1 MLLMWVIFALLYSYI
16 QSATQNSRT
25 FDPFEILGVT
35 PSSTDP
41 DIKKAYRR
49 LSLQFH
55 PDKNPDPA
63 ATEYFAEYITKAYKA
78 LTDQTSKENFKKY
91 GHPDGPQA
99 MTVSVALPEWFFS
112 KDKRAAPV
120 ILLILLLGGIVIPIG
135 FGLWYLVRKQKFQGP
150 NGLMQDTMQLFF
162 HPPVGIKEAQ
172 AVGRIPETL
181 VCAAEFI
188 LLRTP
193 KSQQQAMDALRQS
206 VIDGVDASLAGR
218 AGFWKRR
225 VSVVK
230 VHLLILAHC
239 SRLEVRAPLQKDLM
253 FVLEKSPLM
262 LQEMFKISVMH
273 RYRPAYGWLTPAIA
287 CVEMMQCLFR
297 AVPVAARKATLQS
310 RSGEGDA
317 WLLQLPGFTKDTI
330 RSLIRQKVKSLA
342 ELQAMDPADRRAI
355 LALSELRPSFV
366 EQVQTALTAMPTL
379 WVTARCIVI
388 GPSGEEDTN
397 IHEGDHVTCRIKAVI
412 TRPGH
417 MAYGFDARSIQKGK
431 HALAYAPQYPYPVEE
446 HWFFVLG
453 NPGRNLSVAHARRS
467 LVEAESIG
475 AKEISGWIEKA
486 GEMGGIT
493 VSDGSNNNNDNNIS
507 FKSLTSRKKY
517 AALVSS
523 NMSSKSGSFDPF
535 SLNTASA
542 TNDDNEN
549 GELGQTIEIKFIA
562 PEAGKHDLL
571 LYCLPDAWL
580 GCDRTVP
587 IKMTVSSASKVDP
600 DKRFKKEGGG
610 LERSEESEMLGG
622 EDGDDESDAGDDD
635 EDDDDNGDGAS
646 YDSDE
651 FGSEETDDE
660 EGE

>member
-1 MLLMWVIFALLYSYI
+1 MWVIFALLYSYI

-35 PSSTDP
+35 SSSTEP
-41 DIKKAYRR
+41 EIKKAYRR

-78 LTDQTSKENFKKY
+78 LTDQTSRENFKKY

-120 ILLILLLGGIVIPIG
+120 ILLILLLGGIVVPIG

-162 HPPVGIKEAQ
+162 HQPVGIKEAQ

-188 LLRTP
+188 LLPTP
-193 KSQQQAMDALRQS
+193 KSQQQAMDALRQV
-206 VIDGVDASLAGR
+206 VIEGVDKTLANR

-230 VHLLILAHC
+230 VHLLVLAHC
-239 SRLEVRAPLQKDLM
+239 SRLEIQAPLQKDLM

-262 LQEMFKISVMH
+262 LQEMFKISVMQ
-273 RYRPAYGWLTPAIA
+273 RYRPAYGWLTPGIA

-310 RSGEGDA
+310 RSGEGEA

-342 ELQAMDPADRRAI
+342 ELQAMEPVDRKSI
-355 LALSELRPSFV
+355 LALSELRPSLV
-366 EQVQTALTAMPTL
+366 DQVQTTLSAMPTL
-379 WVTARCIVI
+379 WVTAKCIVQ

-397 IHEGDHVTCRIKAVI
+397 IHEGDHVTCRINAVI

-417 MAYGFDARSIQKGK
+417 MAYGFNASSIQKGK
-431 HALAYAPQYPYPVEE
+431 NALAYAPQYPYPVEE

-453 NPGRNLSVAHARRS
+453 NPGRNLSLAHARRS
-467 LVEAESIG
+467 LVEAESNG

-486 GEMGGIT
+486 GDMGGININ
-493 VSDGSNNNNDNNIS
+493 VSDGGNNIS
-507 FKSLTSRKKY
+507 FKSLTSPKKY
-517 AALVSS
+517 VALVSS

-535 SLNTASA
+535 SLPTTTTATTDGDS
-542 TNDDNEN
+542 T
-549 GELGQTIEIKFIA
+549 LGQTIEIKFIA

-600 DKRFKKEGGG
+600 NKRFKKE
-610 LERSEESEMLGG
+610 LERSEESEILGG
-622 EDGDDESDAGDDD
+622 EDGDDESDAGDGDDDD
-635 EDDDDNGDGAS
+635 EDDNGDGAS

-651 FGSEETDDE
+651 FGSEETVDE
-660 EGE
+660 EEEK